1 MRSFDSLRDFFL
13 GPLSVLA
20 FDLPASLIL
29 VAAIAVLNPMALLVV
44 LGGGAAFVLLAL
56 AARGPAE
63 RRIAQTGRAMA
74 SRREFLDETI
84 AQMST
89 IRSTGS
95 RAVWLERFRQLCGKA
110 VTSGYRN
117 QQFQARINGAAQVLG
132 TATGLLAL
140 AVSAYAAIQGAISGG
155 AMVAT
160 MMIVWR
166 LTGPM
171 QNFFLAAASLVKI
184 RTSMMQIE
192 NLMRLP
198 SESAGRARVSVQP
211 RTQGAISFA
220 RVSFRYTNDADPA
233 LLGIS
238 LSVAPGQVIVVTG
251 PNGSGKSTLL
261 KLVTRAF
268 TPQAGTIRFDGLD
281 IRQLTAADLRSRIS
295 YMPQNCDLFYGTVA
309 QNLRLVH
316 PAASQAEIAWAAEMA
331 GLLNEIGALPKGF
344 ETRISNNQSEQ
355 LPNGF
360 RQRLALA
367 RTLLKPATLVILDEP
382 GTGLDTSGEEALQRC
397 IEWLRGRATLMI
409 VSHRPGHMRL
419 ADNVLYMENG
429 SIVAAGPFDS
439 IKDKLMAGIRK

>member
-20 FDLPASLIL
+20 FDFPASLIL
-29 VAAIAVLNPMALLVV
+29 VVAIAIFNPLALWVV
-44 LGGGAAFVLLAL
+44 LAGAVGFVFLSLAS
-56 AARGPAE
+56 RGASE
-63 RRIAQTGRAMA
+63 RKVAHSGREMA

-84 AQMST
+84 SQMST
-89 IRSTGS
+89 VRGTGS
-95 RAVWLERFRQLCGKA
+95 RAIWLERYRQLCGKS
-110 VTSGYRN
+110 VTAHYRD
-117 QQFQARINGAAQVLG
+117 QQYHARINGSAQVLG
-132 TATGLLAL
+132 TATGLAAL
-140 AVSAYAAIQGAISGG
+140 AVSAYAAIAGDITGG
-155 AMVAT
+155 AMIAT

-171 QNFFLAAASLVKI
+171 QNFFLAIASLVKI
-184 RTSMMQIE
+184 RASVAQIE

-198 SESAGRARVSVQP
+198 SESAGRTRVTARPVS
-211 RTQGAISFA
+211 RGAISFA

-238 LSVAPGQVIVVTG
+238 LNVAPGQIVVLTG

-268 TPQAGTIRFDGLD
+268 IPQAGTIRFDGLD
-281 IRQLTAADLRSRIS
+281 IRQLTATDLRARIS

-309 QNLRLVH
+309 QNLRLAH
-316 PAASQAEIAWAAEMA
+316 PAASGEEIAWAADMA
-331 GLLNEIGALPKGF
+331 GLAEEVRNLPGGF

-355 LPNGF
+355 LPIGF

-367 RTLLKPATLVILDEP
+367 RTLLKPAALVVLDEP
-382 GTGLDTSGEEALQRC
+382 GTGMDKAGEVALQRC
-397 IEWLRGRATLMI
+397 IEWLRGKATLMI

-419 ADNVLYMENG
+419 ADSVLYMEQG
-429 SIVAAGPFDS
+429 SIVAAGPFES
-439 IKDKLMAGIRK
+439 IKDKLLSGMQR